1 MPGLHDRLIKAWERT
16 QVELHGTYSTD
27 RVLALAQ
34 YTQEKSW
41 AHIVM
46 VLLVTPLPCLTITVL
61 SDVLPLADP
70 SEGVEANKTFQ
81 LRQLYTFVVISF
93 LCTQQFRASV
103 RDLPYP
109 MWRVV
114 RNAVIVALF
123 TVAVL
128 YGLTLWIGFPVPFS
142 IIFAIPSWIVFFT
155 ISMAAEWR
163 RSIQQNPGTETMV
176 FNTVKVLLCEVLLV
190 VTYPPYFYVFTT
202 LSKTG
207 QMLFAALPPVIKLVM
222 RNIFNMTV
230 VHLSDEMPEVVV
242 FNSEVFNALFVSY
255 CMQSSPSFGTTLMVT
270 AALLVQL
277 AMSLRDVNIAVHRT
291 ELVGSHL
298 TGEHGGPY
306 QLIAKSSIGCCKPS
320 TLECAYTLLRSGA
333 VQNATAK
340 FTWYP

>member
-1 MPGLHDRLIKAWERT
+1 
-16 QVELHGTYSTD
+16 
-27 RVLALAQ
+27 
-34 YTQEKSW
+34 
-41 AHIVM
+41 
-46 VLLVTPLPCLTITVL
+46 
-61 SDVLPLADP
+61 
-70 SEGVEANKTFQ
+70 
-81 LRQLYTFVVISF
+81 
-93 LCTQQFRASV
+93 
-103 RDLPYP
+103 
-109 MWRVV
+109 
-114 RNAVIVALF
+114 
-123 TVAVL
+123 
-128 YGLTLWIGFPVPFS
+128 
-142 IIFAIPSWIVFFT
+142 
-155 ISMAAEWR
+155 
-163 RSIQQNPGTETMV
+163 MV

-207 QMLFAALPPVIKLVM
+207 QMLFAALLPVIKLVM

-320 TLECAYTLLRSGA
+320 TLECAYTLLRCGA
-333 VQNATAK
+333 VQNATKRMSKIHVVSIGSKLDVKDFKLESRGTLQLSLQPIGAQIHPEPDAVKVELAK
-340 FTWYP
+340 PKRESQEMSATSLQYVLEVRRLMNLTEFLVLIYYVGVFIPLIFY